1 MTYLKKS
8 LWKNYFLKKQ
18 DWIVKMLTF
27 ISQNK
32 VDVYNLKLSFV
43 DIWESSTKLAGTINI
58 FLPVMEKVRQRTQR
72 HNRVRT
78 FLNLHFYF
86 LEVFLKQSYFKIY
99 IAKNLSFEEFH
110 LPAFWNLQCG
120 STATIKN
127 IGRVSEKYI
136 LLQINLLY
144 I

>member
-72 HNRVRT
+72 HNGVKT
-78 FLNLHFYF
+78 FLNSHFYF
-86 LEVFLKQSYFKIY
+86 LEVFLKQSQRTIHL
-99 IAKNLSFEEFH
+99 KNSVISDILFQ
-110 LPAFWNLQCG
+110 LFWNMQWG
-120 STATIKN
+120 GTATIKN
-127 IGRVSEKYI
+127 IGRVWVKNTVYFK
-136 LLQINLLY
+136 
-144 I
+144 